1 MQRDALVVLREL
13 KVIREEQSLAVV
25 SRRLRGIATIRVV
38 GQRVGAAARP
48 AEDSGVEEYLPLEIS
63 CSRGK

>member
-1 MQRDALVVLREL
+1 MGLGGQT
-13 KVIREEQSLAVV
+13 Q
-25 SRRLRGIATIRVV
+25 IRVV

-48 AEDSGVEEYLPLEIS
+48 AEGSGVEEYLPLEIS